1 MADSHNTGLI
11 QSMGWLV
18 VVVVS
23 DDMLYM
29 FTLKFNL
36 TYTILMGV
44 EIVSLLARIG
54 GCESDSYKYTYS

>member
-1 MADSHNTGLI
+1 MR
-11 QSMGWLV
+11 WLV

-36 TYTILMGV
+36 AYTILMGV
-44 EIVSLLARIG
+44 EIVCSARP
-54 GCESDSYKYTYS
+54 YRWL